1 GHVQEVEEAS
11 KNLNE
16 FVAVLA
22 HELKNPLAPI
32 RSAVHFMNRMPPDD
46 PAQQRM
52 REIVERQSSHLA
64 RIVDDLVDI
73 SRITHGLL
81 KLDRAALDLGEVIK
95 SAVEVIQPAM
105 EASKHHL
112 TIDVSGHLIVS
123 GDAHRLTQIVTNL
136 LTNAVRYT
144 PPGGNIRV
152 TVGSDGS
159 SAVLSVRDDGMGVE
173 G

>member
-1 GHVQEVEEAS
+1 
-11 KNLNE
+11 
-16 FVAVLA
+16 
-22 HELKNPLAPI
+22 
-32 RSAVHFMNRMPPDD
+32 AVHFMQRMPADD

-52 REIVERQSSHLA
+52 REIVDRQSTHLA

-81 KLDRAALDLGEVIK
+81 KLDRAELDLGDVIK
-95 SAVEVIQPAM
+95 GAVEATAAAL
-105 EASKHHL
+105 ESSKHHL
-112 TIDVSGHLIVS
+112 PIALADHSVVN

-152 TVGSDGS
+152 AVRSESS
-159 SAVLSVRDDGMGVE
+159 SAVLSVRDDGMGLE
-173 G
+173 GSMLGNIFDMFVRGGASAQRAA